1 MDSERWINNP
11 DDDQLVPHSTGP
23 LLGQTC
29 TWSIRIFRICGNFSM
44 HEVQVGV
51 TLECSSEHQMAWDDR
66 ELFQISP
73 QLGKV
78 II

>member
-1 MDSERWINNP
+1 MDSERRINNP

-29 TWSIRIFRICGNFSM
+29 TWSILGYVATFPEK